1 MSYQNGKYWNEENRA
16 TVYADVDNIASAGMD
31 HAIQYY
37 SNLKKEMCMALN
49 KLSKTT
55 S

>member
-1 MSYQNGKYWNEENRA
+1 MGYQNGKYWNVKNRE
-16 TVYADVDNIASAGMD
+16 TVYSDVDNIASACMD
-31 HAIQYY
+31 DAIQYY
-37 SNLKKEMCMALN
+37 SNLKKEMCIALN